1 MQHASSFSPRAAR
14 RRQLLRAIGVSPIA
28 LQGVSAFAQTFP
40 VRPVRLIV
48 PFPPGGPTDLVAR
61 PLAHA
66 LSSALG
72 QQVVVDNRGGA
83 GGSLGADAV
92 AKAQADGYTLLMG
105 TVGTQAINQS
115 LYKKLSYDPG
125 RDFAPI
131 GIVASSSLA
140 AVVHPSA
147 PYKSVAALIE
157 AARRSPG
164 QISYGSAGNGTPGHL
179 TGHMFATAA
188 EIQLSHIPYRG
199 SAPAISDLLAGQIR
213 LMFDPVQS
221 VLEHLKAGKLQ
232 ALAVSGGS
240 RLPVLPQVPTF
251 SEAGLKGVETAAW
264 WGVFAPV
271 ATPAPVVQ
279 TLASAVRAVTASDDF
294 HRRMESLGVQIP
306 QLTDAAMARFQRT
319 EMEKWGKAVKD
330 SGVSVD

>member
-1 MQHASSFSPRAAR
+1 MQNAPSSIARVATRRQFLRAAG
-14 RRQLLRAIGVSPIA
+14 LAPVA
-28 LQGVSAFAQTFP
+28 LQGVPAWAQAFP
-40 VRPVRLIV
+40 SRPVRLIV

-66 LSSALG
+66 LSGALG

-92 AKAQADGYTLLMG
+92 AKAQPDGYTLLMG

-115 LYKKLSYDPG
+115 LYKKLSYDAA
-125 RDFAPI
+125 RDFTPI

-140 AVVHPSA
+140 AVVHPDA
-147 PYKSVAALIE
+147 PFKTVAALIE
-157 AARRSPG
+157 AARRAPG

-179 TGHMFATAA
+179 TGHMFSAAA

-240 RLPVLPQVPTF
+240 RLSVLPQVPTF
-251 SEAGLKGVETAAW
+251 AEAGLKGFETAAW
-264 WGVFAPV
+264 WGVFAPA
-271 ATPAPVVQ
+271 ATPAPVAQ
-279 TLASAVRAVTASDDF
+279 ALAAAVRSVAGSDDF
-294 HRRMESLGVQIP
+294 RRRMESLGVQIP
-306 QLTDAAMARFQRT
+306 QLTDAAMARFQRA
-319 EMEKWGKAVKD
+319 EMEKWGKAVRE

>member
-1 MQHASSFSPRAAR
+1 MQNASSSIAR
-14 RRQLLRAIGVSPIA
+14 IATRRQILRAIGLAPIA
-28 LQGVSAFAQTFP
+28 LQGMPAWAQTFP
-40 VRPVRLIV
+40 ARPIRLIV

-66 LSSALG
+66 LSGALG

-115 LYKKLSYDPG
+115 LYKKLSYDAA
-125 RDFAPI
+125 RDFTPI
-131 GIVASSSLA
+131 GIVASSSVA

-147 PYKSVAALIE
+147 PFKSVAALIE

-240 RLPVLPQVPTF
+240 RVAVLPQVPTF
-251 SEAGLKGVETAAW
+251 AEAGLKGVETAAW
-264 WGVFAPV
+264 WGVFAPAGTPPPV
-271 ATPAPVVQ
+271 AQA
-279 TLASAVRAVTASDDF
+279 LGSAVRSVAASDDF
-294 HRRMESLGVQIP
+294 QRRMEALGVQIP
-306 QLTDAAMARFQRT
+306 QLSDAAMVRFQRA
-319 EMEKWGKAVKD
+319 EMEKWGKAVKE